1 MKKLYLFSGD
11 EKYIEK
17 CKKFFNY
24 FEINIIDK
32 KAIMENVDIETSNI
46 LYNDYVKLYFIYNNP
61 GLLLDGN
68 FSFGSSMNTLFEND
82 AFLGFDTENTVSTNV
97 IWAKNANNKYIKNIL
112 DVIKE
117 NKFDNITKAI
127 SKAINR
133 DLSNTYNSLVNIDKK
148 LYIYP
153 YDYFFPI
160 DYEKHGKRFSENTKL
175 YIIKM

>member
-82 AFLGFDTENTVSTNV
+82 AFSPFV
-97 IWAKNANNKYIKNIL
+97 
-112 DVIKE
+112 
-117 NKFDNITKAI
+117 
-127 SKAINR
+127 
-133 DLSNTYNSLVNIDKK
+133 
-148 LYIYP
+148 
-153 YDYFFPI
+153 
-160 DYEKHGKRFSENTKL
+160 
-175 YIIKM
+175 M